1 MKSNDIVSKM
11 VEVKDIAEVAG
22 WGKRLLVIGLD
33 VELTDN
39 RVFTAQGYYKLGDIE
54 GGGQCLHG
62 MRNLLHRLNLVCP
75 KLEALMEYWPRYHLN
90 DMVAGSPRQMEVV
103 SERQSQKLP
112 TDYGTMCEVLKEMGI
127 YEDAEYPWKGRG
139 YRYGEA
145 WLKEE
150 IPQVDLNGIKDVIS
164 MPLTLETEP
173 KTE

>member
-1 MKSNDIVSKM
+1 MKSNENVTKVVD
-11 VEVKDIAEVAG
+11 VKG
-22 WGKRLLVIGLD
+22 SGKRRLVINLD
-33 VELTDN
+33 VELDGN
-39 RVFTAQGYYKLGDIE
+39 GGFSAQGYYKLGDIE

-62 MRNLLHRLNLVCP
+62 MRNLLHRLHLVCP

-103 SERQSQKLP
+103 RERQSQKLSVSY
-112 TDYGTMCEVLKEMGI
+112 DAVCEALKELGI
-127 YEDAEYPWKGRG
+127 FEDAEYPWKGRG

-150 IPQVDLNGIKDVIS
+150 IPQEALKGIKVVIS